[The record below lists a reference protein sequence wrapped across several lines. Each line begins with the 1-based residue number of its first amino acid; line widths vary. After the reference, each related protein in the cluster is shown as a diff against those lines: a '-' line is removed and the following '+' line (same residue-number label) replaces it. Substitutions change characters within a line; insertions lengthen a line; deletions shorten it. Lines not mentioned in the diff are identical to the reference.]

1 MPQYFLPFEANEMLP
16 VIRPLVRQMMDI
28 YDGIR
33 QHQPELLALV
43 EKSAGNGGN
52 ATLSK
57 VLPEFDKLDALLH
70 QILKMGIAVKDVTV
84 GLVDFPA
91 VRGDRI
97 VNLCWKYGEENV
109 RYWHERDAGF
119 AERKLIDWE

>member
-1 MPQYFLPFEANEMLP
+1 
-16 VIRPLVRQMMDI
+16 MMDI

-70 QILKMGIAVKDVTV
+70 QILKMGIVVKDVTV

-91 VRGDRI
+91 VRGDRV
-97 VNLCWKYGEENV
+97 VNLCWKYGEESV